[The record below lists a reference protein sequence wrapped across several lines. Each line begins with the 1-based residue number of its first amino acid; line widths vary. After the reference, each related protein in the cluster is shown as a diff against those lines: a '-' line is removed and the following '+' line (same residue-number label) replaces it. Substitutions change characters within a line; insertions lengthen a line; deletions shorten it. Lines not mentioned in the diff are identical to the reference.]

1 MMGLLLLL
9 LHPGQR
15 NKSACMYPSSPQ
27 SSLLLYSCR
36 LQNHLL
42 LQYQTVRC
50 LYSRIRFHL
59 YFLRIYFL
67 QIYFPQNCFRCC
79 LHQRF
84 LPFQTLPDSLPDQS
98 FLPFRR
104 NFHFQ
109 NFPLRNFLLR
119 HFRLQS
125 RSRLHFLLRI
135 RPLQN
140 YCRNLLLRLLPQ
152 RCAGKWDVI
161 LAVPA
166 VS

>member
-15 NKSACMYPSSPQ
+15 SKSACMYPSSPQ

-36 LQNHLL
+36 LQDYLL
-42 LQYQTVRC
+42 LQYQTVRY
-50 LYSRIRFHL
+50 LHSRIRFHP

-84 LPFQTLPDSLPDQS
+84 LPFQTLPDFLPDQS

-109 NFPLRNFLLR
+109 NFPLQNFLLR
-119 HFRLQS
+119 C
-125 RSRLHFLLRI
+125 FLLRLGFI
-135 RPLQN
+135 GAEYKAARKILLK
-140 YCRNLLLRLLPQ
+140 NLNGSS
-152 RCAGKWDVI
+152 AFKTAKEENDNDI
-161 LAVPA
+161 
-166 VS
+166 SE